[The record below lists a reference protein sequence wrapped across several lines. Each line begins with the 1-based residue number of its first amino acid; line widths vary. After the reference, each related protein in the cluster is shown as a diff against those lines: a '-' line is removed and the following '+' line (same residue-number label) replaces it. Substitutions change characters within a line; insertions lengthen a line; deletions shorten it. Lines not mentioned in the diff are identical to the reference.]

1 MVAPRVDRR
10 VELKPE
16 DSCVENPVLKFQR
29 ALEELVPGQTLEV
42 ITHGADHTFMVQALA
57 RKQNLR
63 ILGLEEGGGG
73 ARIYL
78 GAATPDP

>member
-29 ALEELVPGQTLEV
+29 ALEELGPGQTLEV
-42 ITHGADHTFMVQALA
+42 ITHGADHTFLVQALA
-57 RKQNLR
+57 QRQNLR
-63 ILGLEEGGGG
+63 ILDLQEEGPG

-78 GAATPDP
+78 GQGERA